1 MKKANAIRIM
11 CAVIAMLMLLCT
23 FVACADSQDDTPST
37 DTTPP
42 AQSGDAATT
51 PAESGDVATPE
62 DTLVEDGVP
71 ESVKFN
77 DQTITMLYW
86 SDREHEEFF
95 TEGQTGDIV
104 LDGIWNRNEIV
115 QERLGIKME
124 FTSQVGNADNVA
136 PWTNYVQTSIQ
147 SGGGEFDVIGG
158 YSLSQASAASK
169 GLFYDLMDPGCE
181 YLDLSKPW
189 WPDSL
194 INEATVNDKLY
205 FASGDISANALYMMY
220 TVFVNNNIIEDM
232 SLPNI
237 YELVDNDEWTYDK
250 FFEMCTGVYVD
261 QDGDGAK
268 SVGDRYGYMTS
279 GIHTDPWFYGSGALI
294 VDKDGDGNLKFSS
307 TFSSERTIN
316 ALGKITNFLYNTQDG
331 IYTSKVNHQ
340 SEFNFGNLLFAVDR
354 CRISITKFDNL
365 DLSYSVVPFPKYD
378 NQQQKYI
385 TVMGN
390 PFTLYSLP
398 IDSKEEE
405 LPMLSAFLEVY
416 ASESYRQV
424 TPALFEVSLKVK
436 YSQDN
441 DAARMYD
448 IIRESLCFDLGRIF
462 SDSLIGQGTW
472 RTAVQNNV
480 NNWATTAKQ
489 LSRPITNKLKTLM
502 TIFED

>member
-1 MKKANAIRIM
+1 MKKSNAIRIM

-23 FVACADSQDDTPST
+23 FVACADNNGDNPTD
-37 DTTPP
+37 DTTP
-42 AQSGDAATT
+42 AAGEAVTT
-51 PAESGDVATPE
+51 PAGSGETTDPVETEISDDIPE
-62 DTLVEDGVP
+62 NL
-71 ESVKFN
+71 KFN
-77 DQTITMLYW
+77 GTTITVLYW
-86 SDREHEEFF
+86 EDQEHEEFF

-104 LDGIWNRNEIV
+104 ADGIWNRNEMV
-115 QERLGIKME
+115 KERLGIGLE
-124 FTSQVGNADNVA
+124 FVGQLGNADNVT

-147 SGGGEFDVIGG
+147 SGGGEFDVMGC
-158 YSLSQASAASK
+158 YSLSQASCASK
-169 GLFYDLMDPGCE
+169 GLLYDLMDPGCE

-205 FASGDISANALYMMY
+205 FVSGDISANALYMMY
-220 TVFVNNNIIEDM
+220 TVFVNNNIVEDM

-237 YELVDNDEWTYDK
+237 YQLVDNDEWTYDK
-250 FFEMCTGVYVD
+250 FFEMCSGVYID
-261 QDGDGAK
+261 QDGDGSK

-294 VDKDGDGNLKFSS
+294 ADKDADGTLQFSS
-307 TFSSERTIN
+307 KFGSERTIN
-316 ALGKITNFLYNTQDG
+316 SLGKITNFLYNTQDG

-340 SEFNFGNLLFAVDR
+340 DEFNYGNLLFAVDR
-354 CRISITKFDNL
+354 CRISITQFDNL

-378 NQQQKYI
+378 SQQENYV

-390 PFTLYSLP
+390 PFSLYALP
-398 IDSKEEE
+398 IDTKDDE
-405 LPMLSAFLEVY
+405 LGMLSAFLEVY
-416 ASESYRQV
+416 ASESYRNV

-462 SDSLIGQGTW
+462 SSVLIGQGTW
-472 RTAVQNNV
+472 RTAVENNV
-480 NNWATTAKQ
+480 NNWAATAKQ
-489 LSRPITNKLKTLM
+489 LERPTSKKIKTLM
-502 TIFED
+502 AIFED